1 MNKDQDHLPDFT
13 DSGLLSADDMA
24 RLCCTSPEW
33 VVSRIE
39 EQVIEATAIG
49 GRYHLSSQTVWRA
62 RRIADIERQFDADP
76 HLAALVAD
84 LVDEVRSLREQIALL
99 REDT

>member
-1 MNKDQDHLPDFT
+1 MSVPSDRLKKDRTRH
-13 DSGLLSADDMA
+13 MK
-24 RLCCTSPEW
+24 
-33 VVSRIE
+33 

-99 REDT
+99 TVR